1 MSRNPTS
8 LPVVTLVDAL
18 FIPRALW
25 QEALLILSGS
35 VLIGLMAQVTIPL
48 PFTPVPITGQTF
60 AVLLVGAWYG
70 SQRGALTVALYL
82 LEGVLGL
89 PVFAGGTS
97 GLGRLLG
104 PTGGYLI
111 GFVAAAWIV
120 GRRCERGWD
129 RRVSTAALA
138 MLIGNGGIYLCG
150 LPWLALFVGP
160 ERSLMAGLWPFIPG
174 DLIKLLLAAVALPA
188 GWQLIR
194 LRASPGHQD
203 EQKKRI

>member
-1 MSRNPTS
+1 MDPMNRNPTS
-8 LPVVTLVDAL
+8 LPTVTLIGSI

-25 QEALLILSGS
+25 QEALLILGGS
-35 VLIGLMAQVTIPL
+35 LLVGLMAQVAIPL
-48 PFTPVPITGQTF
+48 PFTPVPVTGQTF
-60 AVLLVGAWYG
+60 AVLLVGALYG
-70 SQRGALTVALYL
+70 SQRGALTVGLYL
-82 LEGVLGL
+82 LEGALGL

-120 GRRCERGWD
+120 GRLCEHGWD
-129 RRVSTAALA
+129 RRVPTAALA
-138 MLIGNGGIYLCG
+138 MLMGNAVIYLCG

-174 DLIKLLLAAVALPA
+174 DLIKLVLAAVALPA
-188 GWQLIR
+188 GWRLIR
-194 LRASPGHQD
+194 LRASL
-203 EQKKRI
+203 ER